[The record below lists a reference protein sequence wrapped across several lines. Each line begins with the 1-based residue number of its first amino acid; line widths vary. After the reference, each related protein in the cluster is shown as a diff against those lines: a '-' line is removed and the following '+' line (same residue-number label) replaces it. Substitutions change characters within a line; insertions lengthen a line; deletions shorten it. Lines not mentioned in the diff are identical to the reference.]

1 MSIAPQPVSITSFG
15 DALGLA
21 MALADEYAFANAAAL
36 IDDDGGLVDLAI
48 AEGIGTTIEPLIQ
61 WIITRSAGDAG
72 EARDSAALGPV
83 AVVMLSVR
91 PYEVDLVREED
102 LRLYRLATWSAAAA
116 GLHLLDWIETDGD
129 LFRSYANVTCPA
141 KAWDQDPP
149 SIST

>member
-1 MSIAPQPVSITSFG
+1 MSIAPQPVSITSFR

-21 MALADEYAFANAAAL
+21 MALADEYAFASAAAL

-61 WIITRSAGDAG
+61 WVTTRDA
-72 EARDSAALGPV
+72 AADYPV
-83 AVVMLSVR
+83 AAVLLSVR

-102 LRLYRLATWSAAAA
+102 LRLYRLATWSVASA

-141 KAWDQDPP
+141 QAWDQDPP
-149 SIST
+149 SMST